1 MAKRL
6 VDYDPWT
13 KTATYHDYDHGT
25 GKTYIQ
31 QIQDCESII
40 ERNKRLQNNDVQ
52 RGKYA
57 VKDDWYHFASIPN
70 QVIMEFKTKYNLDV
84 FNEDDLPKIEKLL
97 QSREYMYLRTVN
109 RI

>member
-1 MAKRL
+1 MSKRL
-6 VDYDPWT
+6 MDYDPFT
-13 KTATYHDYDHGT
+13 KTATYHDYDHST

-31 QIQDCESII
+31 QVQDCKDIL
-40 ERNKRLQNNDVQ
+40 ERNKRKQNDSIHAG
-52 RGKYA
+52 R
-57 VKDDWYHFASIPN
+57 KDDWYHFASVPN
-70 QVIMEFKTKYNLDV
+70 QVIMEWKTKYNLDV

>member
-1 MAKRL
+1 MSKRL
-6 VDYDPWT
+6 MDYDPLT

-25 GKTYIQ
+25 GKTYITEV
-31 QIQDCESII
+31 QDCTAIL
-40 ERNKRLQNNDVQ
+40 ERNKRMQNDSLHM
-52 RGKYA
+52 GK
-57 VKDDWYHFASIPN
+57 KGDWYHFASVPN
-70 QVIMEFKTKYNLDV
+70 QVIMEWKTKHNLDV